1 MRTNEEI
8 VRSIQRGEDRECNIS
23 ILYEQNRKLCYKAA
37 NRFYPF
43 LRGCTED
50 LDQEAAIALILA
62 ADTYDPDGG
71 ATFASYAFDR
81 MTWDLIRYID
91 NYSGVVR
98 LPVYLRGRIR
108 AVNKA
113 AAEYTAEHGNRPDPD
128 SIARMIGI
136 TSEQV
141 ESALASEEAAR
152 ARSLDAPVS
161 DEPGALTLEEVVP
174 DPDNRID
181 TLIEDLD
188 RERLARVLWSLVDDL
203 GERQASAVRAVYQEG
218 LSVNEMARRTG
229 MAKATAHRT
238 VQDALR
244 NLRKANAR
252 KQLSPYLEAKAET
265 QAYKY
270 GGLSSYMRTGCSCV
284 EAFILEL
291 DRRDC
296 GPDENPTF

>member
-8 VRSIQRGEDRECNIS
+8 VRSIQRGEDRERNIS

-37 NRFYPF
+37 NRFCSF

-50 LDQEAAIALILA
+50 LEQEAAIALILA

-81 MTWDLIRYID
+81 MTWDLIRYIE
-91 NYSGVVR
+91 NYYGVVR

-141 ESALASEEAAR
+141 ESALAYEEAAR
-152 ARSLDAPVS
+152 TRSLDAPVS
-161 DEPGALTLEEVVP
+161 DESGALTLEEVVP

-218 LSVNEMARRTG
+218 LSVNEMARTTG

-244 NLRKANAR
+244 NLRKTNAR

-265 QAYKY
+265 YAYKH
-270 GGLSSYMRTGCSCV
+270 GGLTAFQKSGTSSV
-284 EAFILEL
+284 EEFVLWME
-291 DRRDC
+291 RREHQD
-296 GPDENPTF
+296 DSDY